1 MRAIQMHAVGGP
13 EVLRL
18 DEIDVPMPGAGQV
31 LLKVE
36 AAGVTY
42 GDVMKRQGGFGP
54 GLPLP
59 AGLGLV
65 AAGRI
70 AAAGADVSAP
80 AQGSRVMA
88 WVEHGYAEYALASAS
103 AVVPLP
109 DAVDVREATALP
121 VQGVTAYQTLH
132 DAARLQPGESVLVHA
147 AAGGVGNLAVQFARL
162 HGAGTVIGTASR
174 PGKLGHIRGLGAV
187 AVDYTDEKWPQQVL
201 DATDG
206 KGVDVVLD
214 SVGGD
219 IAARSLEC
227 LAPFGRLVSFGAA
240 SGSPA
245 AVAGMSLMFNN
256 QSIIGY
262 GLPGQMQKPGRLAE
276 VVQELVRLLA
286 GGELAVTIGQ
296 ELSLEEAEQ
305 AHRAIAGRE
314 VVGATVLLP

>member
-1 MRAIQMHAVGGP
+1 MKAIRMHAVGGP

-18 DEIDVPMPGAGQV
+18 GEIDVPQPGAGHV

-54 GLPLP
+54 DLPLP

-65 AAGRI
+65 AAGRV
-70 AAAGADVSAP
+70 ASTGAGVSAP
-80 AQGSRVMA
+80 APGTRVMA
-88 WVEHGYAEYALASAS
+88 WVEHGYAEYALAAAS

-109 DAVDVREATALP
+109 DAVDLREATALP

-132 DAARLQPGESVLVHA
+132 DAARLQPGESVLIHA

-162 HGAGTVIGTASR
+162 HGASTVIGTASR
-174 PGKLGHIRGLGAV
+174 PGKLKHIRGLGAV
-187 AVDYTDEKWPQQVL
+187 AVDYTDEKWPQHVL

-219 IAARSLEC
+219 ISTRSLEC
-227 LAPFGRLVSFGAA
+227 LAPFGRIVTFGAA
-240 SGSPA
+240 GGSPA
-245 AVAGMSLMFNN
+245 ALTGMSLMVKN
-256 QSIIGY
+256 QSVIGY
-262 GLPGQMQKPGRLAE
+262 GLPGQMQNPARLAE
-276 VVQELVRLLA
+276 VVGKLVQLLA
-286 GGELAVTIGQ
+286 GGGLEVTIGQ
-296 ELSLEEAEQ
+296 MLPLEEAEQ
-305 AHRAIAGRE
+305 AHRAIAGRD
-314 VVGATVLLP
+314 VVGTTVLLP

>member
-1 MRAIQMHAVGGP
+1 MKAIQMHAVGGP

-18 DEIDVPMPGAGQV
+18 GEIDVPQPGAGQV
-31 LLKVE
+31 LVKVE

-54 GLPLP
+54 DLPLP

-65 AAGRI
+65 AAGSV
-70 AAAGADVSAP
+70 AAVGAEVSAP
-80 AQGSRVMA
+80 ALGSRVMA

-109 DAVDVREATALP
+109 DTVDVREATALP

-132 DAARLQPGESVLVHA
+132 DAARLQPGESVLIHA

-162 HGAGTVIGTASR
+162 HGASTVIGTASR
-174 PGKLGHIRGLGAV
+174 PDKLGHIRGLGAV
-187 AVDYTDEKWPQQVL
+187 AVDYTDEKWPQHVL

-214 SVGGD
+214 SVGGT
-219 IAARSLEC
+219 IAAKSLEC

-245 AVAGMSLMFNN
+245 AVTGMSLMFNN

-262 GLPGQMQKPGRLAE
+262 GLPGQMQKPARLAE
-276 VVQELVRLLA
+276 VVGKLVQHLA
-286 GGELAVTIGQ
+286 DGELDVTIGQ
-296 ELSLEEAEQ
+296 ALSLEQAEQ
-305 AHRAIAGRE
+305 AHRAIDQRD